1 MYWINLILFFGYTS
15 FWFHFLDAPLELFIS
30 NAIVSYRTLSSNDF
44 AAALRF
50 AFVCFLLNVFIK
62 IRKSYA
68 SLRNYVTDKV
78 GGSAE
83 GAAPKGRFVATNDKT
98 TNDISLTKTEQDR
111 YKIDFTIDKKRGA
124 IFIQKST
131 EYDNIEGIY
140 TDDYNDCVTNEV
152 KPFFTFKQDMVRPR
166 DIISKNQKNTFLIV
180 TYKDKEERTIITDER
195 IETDYMEDTE
205 ESTDKTEPQMSE
217 L

>member
-15 FWFHFLDAPLELFIS
+15 FWFHFLDTPLEFFIN
-30 NAIVSYRTLSSNDF
+30 NAIVSYRTLPSSDF
-44 AAALRF
+44 AAAMRF
-50 AFVCFLLNVFIK
+50 AFAFFLLNVFIR
-62 IRKSYA
+62 IRKSYK
-68 SLRNYVTDKV
+68 SLKNYV
-78 GGSAE
+78 
-83 GAAPKGRFVATNDKT
+83 TNDKT

-111 YKIDFTIDKKRGA
+111 YKINFTIDKKRGA
-124 IFIQKST
+124 IFIQRST

-140 TDDYNDCVTNEV
+140 TEDYNDCVTNEV

-166 DIISKNQKNTFLIV
+166 DIISKNKKNTFLIV

-195 IETDYMEDTE
+195 IETDYMKD
-205 ESTDKTEPQMSE
+205 TEPQMSE

>member
-50 AFVCFLLNVFIK
+50 AFVCFLLKVFIK

-68 SLRNYVTDKV
+68 SLRNY
-78 GGSAE
+78 G
-83 GAAPKGRFVATNDKT
+83 ATNDKT

-124 IFIQKST
+124 IFIQRST
-131 EYDNIEGIY
+131 EYNNIKEIY
-140 TDDYNDCVTNEV
+140 TEDYNDCVTSEV

-166 DIISKNQKNTFLIV
+166 DIISKNKKNTFLIV
-180 TYKDKEERTIITDER
+180 TYKDKEERTVITDER

-205 ESTDKTEPQMSE
+205 QYTDKTEPQMSE

>member
-15 FWFHFLDAPLELFIS
+15 FWFYFLDTPLELFIS
-30 NAIVSYRTLSSNDF
+30 NAIVSYRNLSSNEF
-44 AAALRF
+44 TAAMRF
-50 AFVCFLLNVFIK
+50 AFACFLLNVFIK
-62 IRKSYA
+62 IRKSYK
-68 SLRNYVTDKV
+68 SLKNYV
-78 GGSAE
+78 
-83 GAAPKGRFVATNDKT
+83 TNDKT
-98 TNDISLTKTEQDR
+98 TNDISLTKMELDR
-111 YKIDFTIDKKRGA
+111 YKIDFTIDKKRGS

-140 TDDYNDCVTNEV
+140 TEDYHDCVTSEV

-166 DIISKNQKNTFLIV
+166 DISKIYNKKNKSLIV

-195 IETDYMEDTE
+195 IETDYMKETEQDTE
-205 ESTDKTEPQMSE
+205 QETDKKELQMSE

>member
-15 FWFHFLDAPLELFIS
+15 FWFHFLDTPLEFFIN
-30 NAIVSYRTLSSNDF
+30 NAIVSYRTLPSSDF
-44 AAALRF
+44 AAAMRF
-50 AFVCFLLNVFIK
+50 AFAFFLLNVFIR
-62 IRKSYA
+62 IRKSYK
-68 SLRNYVTDKV
+68 SLKNYGTPFGGGAFGATD
-78 GGSAE
+78 
-83 GAAPKGRFVATNDKT
+83 DKT

-111 YKIDFTIDKKRGA
+111 YKINFTIDNKRGA
-124 IFIQKST
+124 IFIQRST

-140 TDDYNDCVTNEV
+140 TEDYNDCVTSEV

-166 DIISKNQKNTFLIV
+166 DIISKNKKNTFLIV

-195 IETDYMEDTE
+195 IETDYMKDTE
-205 ESTDKTEPQMSE
+205 QYTDKTEPQMSE